1 MKVQLSAI
9 VTPRFNDKR
18 KQEGSHLYIVIK
30 GPTKN
35 IGVASCIA
43 GGKWTEEQALREFN
57 IARKRF
63 TLIDEGM
70 KLAQSMQ
77 LCQ

>member
-1 MKVQLSAI
+1 MKVQLSAVI
-9 VTPRFNDKR
+9 TPRLEGK
-18 KQEGSHLYIVIK
+18 KQVASHIYIVIK

-43 GGKWTEEQALREFN
+43 GGKWNEEQALREFN
-57 IARKRF
+57 VARKRF

-77 LCQ
+77 LCS